1 MNAPKMSHTVG
12 LLYPDS
18 AQLRAALGARKPGC
32 DNCSGLNSTNRGNNA
47 TNVRPLNAMAAPGNG
62 SKTSPT
68 MTPTKMEK
76 KYHACCGRPVG
87 TGSNARMTATATG
100 ATAFHIGLGDFAV
113 ESVAAFASAP
123 LDTSGRAVLASIA
136 ILHSP

>member
-18 AQLRAALGARKPGC
+18 AHARAALGARKPGS
-32 DNCSGLNSTNRGNNA
+32 DNCWGLNSTNRGNTA
-47 TNVRPLNAMAAPGNG
+47 TSVRPAIAIAAPGNG

-68 MTPTKMEK
+68 ITPTKMEK

-87 TGSNARMTATATG
+87 TGRKARTIATATG
-100 ATAFHIGLGDFAV
+100 AMAFQVGLGDFAV
-113 ESVAAFASAP
+113 VSMAGFASDP
-123 LDTSGRAVLASIA
+123 LDTS
-136 ILHSP
+136 

>member
-68 MTPTKMEK
+68 TTPTKTEK
-76 KYHACCGRPVG
+76 KYHACCRRPVC
-87 TGSNARMTATATG
+87 TGYNARAPASG
-100 ATAFHIGLGDFAV
+100 ARAHAFHTL
-113 ESVAAFASAP
+113 
-123 LDTSGRAVLASIA
+123 L
-136 ILHSP
+136 